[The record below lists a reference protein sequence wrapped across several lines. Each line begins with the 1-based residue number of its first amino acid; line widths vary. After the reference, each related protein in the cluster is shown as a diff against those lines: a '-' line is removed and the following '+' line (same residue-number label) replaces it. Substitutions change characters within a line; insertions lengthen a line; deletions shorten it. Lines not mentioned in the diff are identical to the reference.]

1 MIEKR
6 IENFTPSQKIG
17 LEKLKKFIDA
27 PASNKIEDRVFV
39 LMGKAGTGKTTIIKY
54 ALDKY
59 LQEDIQNISDNGEEG
74 GGMFSTPNVIGVTMS
89 HKAKQVLSSSIYVV
103 RTFASYFG
111 LKQSYNE
118 DGSIKFVKDAFMS
131 RNAECYSSIKFVVH
145 DECSMYDL
153 EMKKMVEEETNPYSK
168 IIFMGDPGQLPPIKS
183 DLDSDSPIFT
193 SYKNYHTLEERVRQT
208 EGNPIIELSDIVY
221 QQIFRPMKPLE
232 NDDRLEIVMNAFKD
246 EKIIDGKGF
255 KTIFY
260 SDFLKNYKACS
271 EDYLD
276 SKVIAYRNDKVNLFN
291 SEVRKF
297 LHNNP
302 TRSYIETEIIYM
314 NNSFAHKVKG
324 DIAPKWICYNSDEY
338 KILTIKEDVI
348 DDVDVY
354 LVYVDKKGH
363 KQLSHVTNPYIPV
376 VSEKGQKKFN
386 EVSYWRK
393 KKALESYGNQAK
405 IAWKYYYDFI
415 NKFGDVSYGYC
426 YTGYKAQGSTFKNVF
441 IDVNDI
447 ITVGPISTK
456 RKLQALY
463 TAITRASHLVTF
475 LKAR

>member
-6 IENFTPSQKIG
+6 IENFTQSQKIG
-17 LEKLKKFIDA
+17 LEKLKKFIDS
-27 PASNKIEDRVFV
+27 PKSNKLEDRVFV

-59 LQEDIQNISDNGEEG
+59 LQEDIANITDGEEV
-74 GGMFSTPNVIGVTMS
+74 GMFATPNVIGVTMS
-89 HKAKQVLSSSIYVV
+89 HKAKQVLSHSIYVV

-118 DGSIKFVKDAFMS
+118 DGSIKFKKDEFMS
-131 RNAECYSSIKFVVH
+131 RNAHCYNAIKFVVH
-145 DECSMYDL
+145 DECSMYDQ
-153 EMKKMVEEETNPYSK
+153 EMKRMVEEETNSYSK

-183 DLDSDSPIFT
+183 NGDSDSPIFT
-193 SYKNYHTLEERVRQT
+193 SYKHSHTLEERVRQT
-208 EGNPIIELSDIVY
+208 EGNPIVELSDIVY
-221 QQIFRPMKPLE
+221 EQIFRSNIEPN
-232 NDDRLEIVMNAFKD
+232 NDDRLEIVMNAFRD

-260 SDFLKNYKACS
+260 NDFLKQYKASS
-271 EDYLD
+271 EDFLD
-276 SKVIAYRNDKVNLFN
+276 SKVVAYRNDKVNLFN
-291 SEVRKF
+291 SIIRKDI
-297 LHNNP
+297 HNNP
-302 TRSYIETEIIYM
+302 TRTYIEGEIIYM
-314 NNSFAHKVKG
+314 NNSYMNKVKG
-324 DIAPKWICYNSDEY
+324 SIANKWVCFNSDEY
-338 KILTIKEDVI
+338 KILAIKEDVI
-348 DDVDVY
+348 DEVDVY

-363 KQLSHVTNPYIPV
+363 KQLASVEHPYIPV

-386 EVSYWRK
+386 EISYWRK
-393 KKALESYGNQAK
+393 KKALESYGGKAK
-405 IAWKYYYDFI
+405 VAWKYYYDFI
-415 NKFGDVSYGYC
+415 NQFGDVSYGYC
-426 YTGYKAQGSTFKNVF
+426 YTGYKAQGSGFKNIF